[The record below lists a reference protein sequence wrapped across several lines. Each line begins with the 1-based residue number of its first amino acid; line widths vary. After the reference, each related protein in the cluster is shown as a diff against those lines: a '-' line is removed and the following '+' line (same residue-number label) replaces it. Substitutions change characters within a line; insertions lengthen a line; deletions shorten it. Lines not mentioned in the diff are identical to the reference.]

1 MFRNRRRPKGL
12 EFASCLPCN
21 RGTRLTDLVAA
32 MLCRA
37 SPNNE
42 GILEK
47 EELESILRAVGN
59 NVPGLLQEMHVRTAG
74 QKIARKRLPP
84 GAAEG
89 GFLRVDGPMVS
100 GHMETFAE
108 KLGFALFYEVTRKI
122 IPPTG
127 GVAAH
132 WYSNV
137 DRLEGKFPQSIF
149 DFLLSPQTLKQGRFD
164 VAEQFSYQWRLT
176 EGEQMGLFC
185 AFFGAS
191 FAILACAATDTAL
204 LSFDGL
210 DEADI
215 AKPGDLR
222 RRLRP

>member
-1 MFRNRRRPKGL
+1 MFRSRRRPKGL
-12 EFASCLPCN
+12 EFASCLQCN

-32 MLCRA
+32 MLCRTY
-37 SPNNE
+37 PNSE

-47 EELESILRAVGN
+47 EELQSILKAVGN
-59 NVPGLLQEMHVRTAG
+59 NVPGLLQEMRIGHAG

-84 GAAEG
+84 GTSDG
-89 GFLRVDGPMVS
+89 GFLRVNGPIAS
-100 GHMETFAE
+100 GHMETFAA

-127 GVAAH
+127 GVAAL

-137 DRLEGKFPQSIF
+137 DRLEGTFPQSIF
-149 DFLLSPQTLKQGRFD
+149 DLLLPPQTLKQGRFD

-204 LSFDGL
+204 LRFDGL
-210 DEADI
+210 DQADI
-215 AKPGDLR
+215 AKPGDLIK
-222 RRLRP
+222 RLQV

>member
-1 MFRNRRRPKGL
+1 
-12 EFASCLPCN
+12 
-21 RGTRLTDLVAA
+21 

-37 SPNNE
+37 YPNNE

-47 EELESILRAVGN
+47 EELQSILEGVGN
-59 NVPGLLQEMHVRTAG
+59 NVPGLLQEMHVGPAG

-89 GFLRVDGPMVS
+89 GFLRVDGPIVS
-100 GHMETFAE
+100 GHMETFAV

-127 GVAAH
+127 GVAAL

-149 DFLLSPQTLKQGRFD
+149 DLLLPPQTLKQGRFD

-185 AFFGAS
+185 AFFGSS
-191 FAILACAATDTAL
+191 FAVLACAATDTAL

-210 DEADI
+210 DKADI
-215 AKPGDLR
+215 TKPGDLSKRLTGGGLHRGFR
-222 RRLRP
+222 RGSAH